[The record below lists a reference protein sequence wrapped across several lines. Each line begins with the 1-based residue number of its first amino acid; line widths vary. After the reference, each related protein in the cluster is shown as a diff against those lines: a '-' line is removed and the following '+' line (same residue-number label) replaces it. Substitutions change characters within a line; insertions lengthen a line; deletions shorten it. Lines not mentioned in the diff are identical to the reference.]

1 MQKKWK
7 TTMKIDYVQLSD
19 PALVTDSDAQEGVRK
34 ENSAKLV
41 AGITDLRVDSVSGAD
56 EVEEVLV
63 RNFSPGVPGTVE
75 RYKDGSKNIW
85 VKNANNPV
93 KVIGVV
99 RMRP

>member
-7 TTMKIDYVQLSD
+7 TTMKIDYVQLGD
-19 PALVTDSDAQEGVRK
+19 PTLVTDSDAQEGVRK

-75 RYKDGSKNIW
+75 RS
-85 VKNANNPV
+85 
-93 KVIGVV
+93 
-99 RMRP
+99 RMAARISGLRTPIIQLRSSVL